1 MVKITHVV
9 LVFFLGF
16 FVGPTIAPVSTVALI
31 LDKFTRIRA
40 QQTVNR
46 AQLTLR
52 CQSAG
57 AADSHE
63 ERWFIKVP
71 GMVRR
76 ERGPDV
82 VEICRAEKCWQ
93 RRGTAAAIALS
104 EWTYLQYVFVAEKPS
119 KELYQ
124 SVLAG
129 LKVNMKETT
138 LARFHGRVAYVIGA
152 KEWERDRPQLWID
165 KDSFLPL
172 RLFVPDGRSLVDIGW
187 FGWGGRLGGDHFPS
201 EIEISRDGKIF
212 EHCESIDINTTTKIS
227 DDLFKL

>member
-1 MVKITHVV
+1 MVKISQVV
-9 LVFFLGF
+9 LVFFLGLF
-16 FVGPTIAPVSTVALI
+16 ALPAIARVPAVNLL
-31 LDKFTRIRA
+31 LDKLTQVRGK
-40 QQTVNR
+40 QTVGRVQIN
-46 AQLTLR
+46 LR

-57 AADSHE
+57 TADSHE
-63 ERWFIKVP
+63 ERLFIKAP
-71 GMVRR
+71 SMVRR
-76 ERGPDV
+76 ERAPDV

-93 RRGTAAAIALS
+93 RRGTATAVALS
-104 EWTYLQYVFVAEKPS
+104 EWTYLQYLFVAEKPS
-119 KELYQ
+119 RERYE
-124 SVLAG
+124 SVLTG

-187 FGWGGRLGGDHFPS
+187 FGWNGRLGGDHFPS